1 MVTDPF
7 VVLPSPT
14 IENVSVE
21 ESLSVA
27 TAVPLTEP
35 PSATVFDPSLATG
48 LSLTSVTLILT
59 VTVFE
64 LVSSFALYVKLSKP
78 LKLAIGV

>member
-7 VVLPSPT
+7 VVLPPPT

-35 PSATVFDPSLATG
+35 PSATVFDPSCAIG
-48 LSLTSVTLILT
+48 LSFTNVTSII
-59 VTVFE
+59 F
-64 LVSSFALYVKLSKP
+64 
-78 LKLAIGV
+78 